1 MQQERL
7 IGDLEEKLMQAP
19 AQASDEFMY
28 QDKAEVEKELA
39 SARNLLEDIPGTI
52 SAERLQTR
60 TWNLL
65 PYKRYR
71 GADN

>member
-1 MQQERL
+1 
-7 IGDLEEKLMQAP
+7 
-19 AQASDEFMY
+19 MY

-39 SARNLLEDIPGTI
+39 SARNLLDDIPSTI

-71 GADN
+71 AADDD